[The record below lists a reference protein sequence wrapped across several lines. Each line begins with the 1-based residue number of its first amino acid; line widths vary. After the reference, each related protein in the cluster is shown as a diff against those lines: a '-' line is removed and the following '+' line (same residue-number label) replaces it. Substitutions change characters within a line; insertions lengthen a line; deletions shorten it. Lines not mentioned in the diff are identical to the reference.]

1 MKRKATVKDKLI
13 TVLLVLVFVIG
24 LSLLLYPTVS
34 NYWNLM
40 HSSRVV
46 ANYDSM
52 ISALS
57 KADYQEMIDAAR
69 AYNQSLLSN
78 PNRFLLTEEGT
89 RAYKQLLSVNQ
100 SDVMGY
106 VNIPKINVRLPL
118 YHTTDEAVLQVGI
131 GHMEGSSLPI
141 GGESTHAAMSGHTGL
156 PSARLWTDLD
166 QVSIGDKFYIHVAGD
181 LLVYQV
187 DQINVVEPDD
197 MSLLEIVPGEDHV
210 TLVTC
215 TPYGINSHRLLVR
228 GTRIHPVQVEIQ
240 SNAREM
246 ATWIG
251 VMLIAA
257 PVFLIGLIGLILY
270 WVFKKRK

>member
-69 AYNQSLLSN
+69 AYNQSLLNN

-89 RAYKQLLSVNQ
+89 RAYKQLLSINQ

-187 DQINVVEPDD
+187 DQIKVVEPDD
-197 MSLLEIVPGEDHV
+197 MSLLEIVPGEDHA

>member
-78 PNRFLLTEEGT
+78 PNRFLLTEEDT

-187 DQINVVEPDD
+187 DQIKVVEPDD